1 MQGKII
7 LNNTVGPNTSIGKPA
22 IDDSVEGVMGTVKY
36 YTNGMPDGEGVVA
49 MGQWNLVVITMSDG
63 QASSQLDLGAALP
76 QGEESDSAEYTAA
89 RFSNVSL
96 YGDVLSEEEASA
108 IYNRGIDDLTDP
120 NLSHFWS
127 LESGTIAQDAGTG
140 TNVTGIASGT
150 PQLLVDLDRPSAEDP
165 SLGAPYN
172 SASVNLDLSP
182 LSLTDTVYWRESSRV
197 DLFNQMPN
205 VSTSLSEINFVYTV
219 TGAPSPTPPGGGAA
233 NLISGDDT
241 LVSNLSFS
249 TVSGNAVVID
259 SRNKF
264 GVRILAMNSA
274 FDCTLRKDTSGGD
287 IISYVPAGNTRLRAT
302 IAIADGTNVYL
313 DGDSNT
319 TLTYT
324 WTHSPIV

>member
-1 MQGKII
+1 MGQGNII
-7 LNNTVGPNTSIGKPA
+7 IDSDGKPL
-22 IDDSVEGVMGTVKY
+22 INDDDGVMGTIKY
-36 YTNGMPDGEGVVA
+36 YTNGMPHGEGVVTQ
-49 MGQWNLVVITMSDG
+49 GQWNLVVITMSDG
-63 QASSQLDLGAALP
+63 QTTSALDLGR
-76 QGEESDSAEYTAA
+76 GDDGSVNYTEA
-89 RFSNVSL
+89 RFANVSL
-96 YGDVLSEEEASA
+96 YGDAISEEEALG
-108 IYNRGIDDLTDP
+108 IYNSGIDDLTDP

-150 PQLLVDLDRPSAEDP
+150 PQLLLDLDRPSAED
-165 SLGAPYN
+165 SRIGAPYN
-172 SASVNLDLSP
+172 STSVNLDLSP
-182 LSLTDTVYWRESSRV
+182 LGLTDTVYWRESSRV

-205 VSTSLSEINFVYTV
+205 VSTSLSEVNFVYTV
-219 TGAPSPTPPGGGAA
+219 TGVPSPTPPGGGAA
-233 NLISGDDT
+233 NLISGYDT